1 MKLTRSRI
9 VAVVVGLLILAALVW
24 ALIPK
29 PVAAD
34 FAAVERAPLAVT
46 VDEEGKTRVHDH
58 YVVSAPVPGRVE
70 RIELEPGDPVKGGE
84 TVLARFL
91 PSTAALLDA
100 RARAEAEARV
110 RAAEASLG
118 GARAQR
124 RRAEAESDLAAKE
137 VARTRSLA
145 EQQIVSR
152 QQLDSAVA
160 AATAQEEAA
169 RAAGF
174 AEATAAH
181 ELETAR
187 ASLFGGSREG
197 EKSGRAPA
205 AVELRSPIDGVVL
218 KRLRESESEVAAGEP
233 LVEVGDPADLEI
245 VSDLLSSDAV
255 KVAAGDPVRIEQW
268 GGGETLNGRVRRVE
282 PAGFTKISA
291 LGVEEQRVN
300 TLIAFEDPRQAWQ
313 ALGDAYRV
321 EVRIVIWQGDEVLQ
335 VPTSSLFRHGAA
347 TGAEAGGATG
357 TQIGGGEPSPGGWAV
372 YKVDGGR
379 ARLTPVE
386 VGHRNGLR
394 AEIVSGLAAGERV
407 ILHPSDAVADG
418 VRVEERGG

>member
-9 VAVVVGLLILAALVW
+9 VAIVVGLLILAALVW

-29 PVAAD
+29 PAAAD

-46 VDEEGKTRVHDH
+46 VDEEAKTRVHDH

-70 RIELEPGDPVKGGE
+70 RIELEPGEPVKGGE

-91 PSTAALLDA
+91 PSAPALLDA

-124 RRAEAESDLAAKE
+124 RRAEAESDLAVKE
-137 VARTRSLA
+137 LARIRSLA

-152 QQLDSAVA
+152 QQLDSAAA

-174 AEATAAH
+174 AETTAAH
-181 ELETAR
+181 ELEAAR
-187 ASLFGGSREG
+187 ASLFAGGHATVKG
-197 EKSGRAPA
+197 GTAPA

-300 TLIAFEDPRQAWQ
+300 TLIDFEDPRQAWQ

-321 EVRIVIWQGDEVLQ
+321 EVRIVVWQGDQVLQ
-335 VPTSSLFRHGAA
+335 VPTSSLFRHGA
-347 TGAEAGGATG
+347 GASADGSAAAAGELSA
-357 TQIGGGEPSPGGWAV
+357 GGWAV
-372 YKVDGGR
+372 YKVAGGR

-394 AEIVSGLAAGERV
+394 AEILSGLAAGERV